1 MACLVVIEGPTKGQQ
16 FALERH
22 RIVMIGREDDCTFQI
37 LDKGIS
43 RHHLQIKQDGER
55 HKAVDFNSANGVLVN
70 GARIAEPV
78 YLDEGDLIHIGATDI
93 VYMETDLPDAKRVTE
108 AVKRRGERWAG
119 TMQLAV
125 SPEQNPEQNNND

>member
-1 MACLVVIEGPTKGQQ
+1 MACLVIVEGPAQGQQ

-22 RIVMIGREDDCTFQI
+22 RIVMVGREDDCTFQI

-43 RHHLQIKQDGER
+43 RHHLQIKQDGDGR
-55 HKAVDFNSANGVLVN
+55 HHAIDFDSANGVLVN
-70 GARIAEPV
+70 GARISEPAV
-78 YLDEGDLIHIGATDI
+78 LSEGDLIHIGATDI
-93 VYMETDLPDAKRVTE
+93 VYMEEDLPDAQRVTE

-125 SPEQNPEQNNND
+125 TPENDKDD